1 MFIVHLTYLS
11 SSVCRK
17 YLKNLVYLTLLSC
30 CFLLFSYYSWPLVQE
45 TGKGG
50 GGITGHFFASNDW
63 YNMKKGKKK
72 ASKPCDEWDARKK
85 KNEANGWMKSRFL
98 CKYVREEE
106 VSSNNSQQE
115 NAKTKEYPKL
125 SQFLPFFFV
134 FFLCK
139 ETKWGGGLPQ
149 ALTRT
154 TGVVVVVIY
163 LFCLNLPSTHWRGN
177 KAIEQKQITA

>member
-85 KNEANGWMKSRFL
+85 KKMKLTAEWSQDFFASMSEKKRYLQTILNKKMQKRKNTPNFL
-98 CKYVREEE
+98 
-106 VSSNNSQQE
+106 N
-115 NAKTKEYPKL
+115 
-125 SQFLPFFFV
+125 
-134 FFLCK
+134 FFLFFSFSFCARK
-139 ETKWGGGLPQ
+139 QNGEGDCRKLLPGQ
-149 ALTRT
+149 L
-154 TGVVVVVIY
+154 
-163 LFCLNLPSTHWRGN
+163 
-177 KAIEQKQITA
+177 E